1 MTTEATIFTVVM
13 TWLFGFFRKKEVK
26 SPHKYLVFV
35 PYENSTTGQW
45 EPLPSITALNGT
57 CYVWDTEHNL
67 LMLAWG
73 SGHWTAPI
81 PAPNA
86 ALLREPSCYQ
96 PDLLFKNGQWALYKW
111 CDLGNDGAIYWHQA
125 LPYVLRYF
133 SKERGRWIRMDM
145 PAGFKPT
152 NL

>member
-1 MTTEATIFTVVM
+1 MTAEMTVFAVIVA
-13 TWLFGFFRKKEVK
+13 WLFDFFKKKEVK
-26 SPHKYLVFV
+26 PIHKYLVFV
-35 PYENSTTGQW
+35 PDENGTAGKW
-45 EPLPSITALNGT
+45 EPLQALDVPTGVS
-57 CYVWDTEHNL
+57 YIWDVGLNL
-67 LMLAWG
+67 LMSAWAAG
-73 SGHWTAPI
+73 KDSAPI
-81 PAPNA
+81 HAPNA

-96 PDLLFKNGQWALYKW
+96 PDLLFKDGQWMLYKW
-111 CDLGNDGAIYWHQA
+111 RDLGMDGAIYWHKA